1 VARLELVVVLRRLE
15 HLEQTVLL
23 VLVEQVV
30 EVVEVRYLVP
40 MTHRVLT
47 EEMVEKLVA
56 AVVVVESPQG
66 RVLEVEVETVVQG
79 RL

>member
-1 VARLELVVVLRRLE
+1 
-15 HLEQTVLL
+15 
-23 VLVEQVV
+23 
-30 EVVEVRYLVP
+30 
-40 MTHRVLT
+40 
-47 EEMVEKLVA
+47 MVEKLVA